1 MRRAARNFRVFI
13 CGKKTIMSIA
23 TISAKDLPRVIA
35 SKKGKVVVI
44 NFWATWC
51 GPCKKEF
58 PSLVQLAQK
67 YKGKLEL
74 ITIACDE
81 QKDIKKAEAFLAG
94 QKALNS
100 GAFLNKDAQIVEE
113 YLKFLD
119 PKATDAGIPRTYIF
133 NTKGKL
139 VGALINEQTL
149 AKFDAA
155 VKPHLK

>member
-1 MRRAARNFRVFI
+1 
-13 CGKKTIMSIA
+13 MSIA
-23 TISAKDLPRVIA
+23 TISAKDLPRVVA
-35 SKKGKVVVI
+35 SKKGKVVVV

-81 QKDIKKAEAFLAG
+81 AKDIKKAEAFLAG

-139 VGALINEQTL
+139 VGGLINEQTF
-149 AKFDAA
+149 AKFDAS
-155 VKPHLK
+155 VKPHIK

>member
-1 MRRAARNFRVFI
+1 
-13 CGKKTIMSIA
+13 MSIA
-23 TISAKDLPRVIA
+23 MISAKDLSRVVA
-35 SKKGKVVVI
+35 SKKGKVVVV

-58 PSLVQLAQK
+58 PALVQLAQK

-81 QKDIKKAEAFLAG
+81 KTDIKKAEAFLAS

-100 GAFLNKDAQIVEE
+100 GAFLNKDAQVVEE
-113 YLKFLD
+113 YLKLLE
-119 PKATDAGIPRTYIF
+119 PKAKDAGIPRTYIF

-139 VGALINEQTL
+139 VATLLNEQTF
-149 AKFDAA
+149 AKFDAS